1 MKRRTQWEDGIRLT
15 GNKNNKLKAKEMT
28 GNTSKAITR
37 SFSTLKK
44 AGIADEFSCYGYIRQ
59 LLGVHEDT
67 PILIEQ
73 SAVQLIDSWF

>member
-15 GNKNNKLKAKEMT
+15 GNKKQIKAKEMN
-28 GNTSKAITR
+28 GKTSKAITR

-59 LLGVHEDT
+59 TLGVHSNT

-73 SAVQLIDSWF
+73 SAERLIDSWF

>member
-15 GNKNNKLKAKEMT
+15 GNKKQIKAKEN
-28 GNTSKAITR
+28 GKASKAITR
-37 SFSTLKK
+37 SFSTLRR
-44 AGIADEFSCYGYIRQ
+44 AGVTDEFTYYRYIRQ